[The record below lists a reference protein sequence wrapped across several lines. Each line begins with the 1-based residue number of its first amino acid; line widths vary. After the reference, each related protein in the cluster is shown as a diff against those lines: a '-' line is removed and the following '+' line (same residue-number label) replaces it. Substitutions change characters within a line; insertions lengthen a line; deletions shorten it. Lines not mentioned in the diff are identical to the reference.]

1 MLHLRIKLTNHL
13 NMTKIIKWK
22 LKVVEIKKHGNW
34 TVNEKGDK
42 LEIKLIKM
50 LLNINLPS
58 ASASSWTHSEICL
71 VTSSN
76 SFLR

>member
-1 MLHLRIKLTNHL
+1 
-13 NMTKIIKWK
+13 MTKIIKWK

-50 LLNINLPS
+50 L
-58 ASASSWTHSEICL
+58 
-71 VTSSN
+71 
-76 SFLR
+76 